1 MRESAIATHLEQ
13 GMKKSEVCTIFKI
26 QRCTLDS
33 HKKKLD
39 VCRRRQKAQE
49 RFARQ
54 IKGRFTVRAGRRM
67 AGASTDSGR
76 TKGRGGL

>member
-33 HKKKLD
+33 HKKSLMYAEGDKKHRNALHD
-39 VCRRRQKAQE
+39 R
-49 RFARQ
+49 
-54 IKGRFTVRAGRRM
+54 
-67 AGASTDSGR
+67 
-76 TKGRGGL
+76 